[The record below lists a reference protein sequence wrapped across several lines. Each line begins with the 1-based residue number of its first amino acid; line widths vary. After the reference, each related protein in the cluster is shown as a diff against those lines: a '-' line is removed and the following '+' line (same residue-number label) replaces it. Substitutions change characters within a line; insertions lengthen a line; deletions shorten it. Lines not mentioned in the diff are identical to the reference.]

1 MDNLIGADPLSQ
13 EEMDLQSLASEKLD
27 AGEELN
33 SDLSSMVEG
42 PTQLGEEGWQGE
54 AATEPD
60 PFFAY
65 AREMGLDPEDPKSRD
80 EYNRQ
85 NELRAAEDRLEGS
98 EIYPT
103 DMSSRADMNMRRE
116 GYDFKSRPHDQDFYN
131 EPRMR
136 LGKNRPSQ
144 PPVPQGQVQSG
155 PISLGSAMEEYQG
168 MDPKAALR
176 KKVASQNTP
185 PMPRTAFQNVIRS
198 LPGMSDYGER
208 EEQQDRRQ
216 DSPQGNPTGSY
227 SRGRNK

>member
-1 MDNLIGADPLSQ
+1 VATQNAEQDFQNWAV
-13 EEMDLQSLASEKLD
+13 EMSLD
-27 AGEELN
+27 ASL
-33 SDLSSMVEG
+33 
-42 PTQLGEEGWQGE
+42 
-54 AATEPD
+54 
-60 PFFAY
+60 
-65 AREMGLDPEDPKSRD
+65 PETRQQYD
-80 EYNRQ
+80 RQ
-85 NELRAAEDRLEGS
+85 NEVQAAEDRLEGS

-131 EPRMR
+131 EPHMR

-144 PPVPQGQVQSG
+144 PSVSQGRVQSG

-185 PMPRTAFQNVIRS
+185 PMPRTGFQNVIRS